1 MSRQNAYLRDENLLT
16 LFSLNNMI
24 VPEIQREYVWGNNH
38 DVLDKFLIEL
48 ENKAAPC
55 DKCHHVHT
63 NKNINVGF
71 LYSYKPSYVK
81 YESERILDEYL
92 IDGQQR
98 ITTLFLLLLYR
109 ATIED
114 RIDDFMAICR
124 ADENDIEMGFNYKV
138 RSLTQQFLVQM
149 IQHAKEEGPTAF
161 DFISD
166 MGNTPYWFLDD
177 YKSDPTIKSMVGA
190 LESIQR
196 IFGNKENFYFDFL
209 LTNIHFWHFK
219 TEATSQGEELYITM
233 NSRGEQLTDN
243 EMQKARKLPSDA
255 LPQYGKDW
263 ESWQTYFWRNRKKG
277 GANNHNADKGFNNFL
292 ACIENLGSFNGESTD
307 ISLIK
312 TYIEGLQHI
321 CSTEFEESVKSLYNG
336 LYTDWYYSFRDELW
350 GEINTYDGKWDIN
363 NPRGGK
369 EEDRKEYKNKSI
381 ARNKSM
387 LFWSWMTYIRMCGG
401 KENIDNELL
410 IKILHFYYIRYKCY
424 KRSSTSIDNVI
435 SCFIDTKGQI
445 HTQSTS
451 MNDDEEEDNVNSRIF
466 SEEEILLSSLYLSKE
481 IESTIWEI
489 QDLPYFIDG
498 KGVGGNTIYEFFA
511 SEKGIINRENLLNSI
526 LVFKDRITGL
536 LGKDIRK
543 TSHIEIKR
551 ILLFYKHDN
560 QAFWKKRTPNYYSN
574 YETSEWNR
582 IVRSEHF
589 INFYKE
595 FTGTGISFDDFLERK
610 RKEFFDEKKNKVID
624 RNGKAWSHRKL
635 AILYDLLGLD
645 GKGVWD
651 SEHENFALD
660 YIKDADPTGLIF
672 IDQETLYRGYT
683 YLHRQSEIKLSPD
696 WKQTLMDK
704 YGVTVIESIPITS
717 EENA

>member
-124 ADENDIEMGFNYKV
+124 ADENDFEMGFNYKV

-196 IFGNKENFYFDFL
+196 IFGNKENIYFDFL

-595 FTGTGISFDDFLERK
+595 FTGTGISFDDFL
-610 RKEFFDEKKNKVID
+610 
-624 RNGKAWSHRKL
+624 
-635 AILYDLLGLD
+635 
-645 GKGVWD
+645 
-651 SEHENFALD
+651 
-660 YIKDADPTGLIF
+660 P
-672 IDQETLYRGYT
+672 
-683 YLHRQSEIKLSPD
+683 
-696 WKQTLMDK
+696 KQAK
-704 YGVTVIESIPITS
+704 
-717 EENA
+717 

>member
-48 ENKAAPC
+48 ESKAAPC
-55 DKCHHVHT
+55 DECHHVHT

-114 RIDDFMAICR
+114 RMDDFMAICR
-124 ADENDIEMGFNYKV
+124 ADENDFEMGFNYKV
-138 RSLTQQFLVQM
+138 RSLTQQFLVQL
-149 IQHAKEEGPTAF
+149 IHHAKDEGTIAF

-166 MGNTPYWFLDD
+166 MKNTPYWFLDD
-177 YKSDPTIKSMVGA
+177 YKSDPTIKSMIGA

-255 LPQYGKDW
+255 LYKYGRDW
-263 ESWQTYFWRNRKKG
+263 ESWQTFFWRNRKAG
-277 GANNHNADKGFNNFL
+277 GVENPNADKGFNNFL
-292 ACIENLGSFNGESTD
+292 ACIENLECFNGQSTD
-307 ISLIK
+307 ISIIK
-312 TYIEGLQHI
+312 TYIEGLQYLSSPHFKA
-321 CSTEFEESVKSLYNG
+321 SLQSLYNG
-336 LYTDWYYSFRDELW
+336 LYTKWFDSFLSILW
-350 GEINTYDGKWDIN
+350 NEINSYDGKWDIN
-363 NPRGGK
+363 DPRGGRQ
-369 EEDRKEYKNKSI
+369 EDRNEYKNKSI

-387 LFWSWMTYIRMCGG
+387 LFWSWMTYVKMCGG
-401 KENIDNELL
+401 VDKIDNELL
-410 IKILHFYYIRYKCY
+410 IKILHFYYIRFKCY
-424 KRSSTSIDNVI
+424 KRSSTSVDKVV
-435 SCFIDTKGQI
+435 SCFIDTHGQI

-451 MNDDEEEDNVNSRIF
+451 VNDDEEEDNVNSRIF
-466 SEEEILLSSLYLSKE
+466 SEEEILLSTLYQSKE
-481 IESTIWEI
+481 IESAIWEI

-498 KGVGGNTIYEFFA
+498 KGVGGNTVYEFFA
-511 SEKGIINRENLLNSI
+511 SDKGIIERENLLNSI
-526 LVFKDRITGL
+526 QIFKDRITGL
-536 LGKDIRK
+536 LGEDIKK
-543 TSHIEIKR
+543 TSNIK
-551 ILLFYKHDN
+551 IKQALLFYKHDN
-560 QAFWKKRTPNYYSN
+560 KAFWKQQTPYYYSN

-589 INFYKE
+589 INFFKE
-595 FTGTGISFDDFLERK
+595 FTSLGISHDDFLERK
-610 RKEFFDEKKNKVID
+610 RMEFFEEEENKFID
-624 RNGKAWSHRKL
+624 RNSKGWSHRKL
-635 AILYDLLGLD
+635 AILYDLLAKNGQ
-645 GKGVWD
+645 GVWD
-651 SEHENFALD
+651 NDHENIAFHHNEST
-660 YIKDADPTGLIF
+660 DPANLVFTN
-672 IDQETLYRGYT
+672 QETLCRGYR
-683 YLHRQSEIKLSPD
+683 YIHKESEVKLSPD
-696 WKQTLMDK
+696 WKQTLLNK
-704 YGVTVIESIPITS
+704 YGVTVIESISETA